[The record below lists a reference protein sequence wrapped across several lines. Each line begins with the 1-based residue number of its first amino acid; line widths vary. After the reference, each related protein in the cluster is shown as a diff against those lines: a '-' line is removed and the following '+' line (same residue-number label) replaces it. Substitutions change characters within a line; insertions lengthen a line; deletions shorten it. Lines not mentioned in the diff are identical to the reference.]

1 MTLTLVTGRPNAG
14 KSGLLYGPVLEAAR
28 TGTSTV
34 VLLPTRPDARRAAD
48 EFAIRQ
54 ITGVRTIVLD
64 EWIAELWSLYG
75 DGRRLID
82 RGLREALMVRACAE
96 TPLATIASSAKR
108 PGFVRALAS
117 VAERLAGHAD
127 PRPLGAED
135 REMVAILRRYGDLA
149 RAEGFVE
156 PGWAATLLGADP
168 PPQEG
173 PVAVNRFTD
182 LSAAQE
188 SFVSGLAAAA
198 DVRVALP
205 WEEDAPATEAL
216 TPLVRR
222 LAALGEHVHVETP
235 PSNRELGRLEHDLY
249 RPAEPIVP
257 TGAVV
262 FAEAAGEEA
271 EAVLAVDLAA
281 EMIADR
287 VEPSRIAIV
296 FRNAAARAAAL
307 EAAAEQAGVTVS
319 VDVAVPLAATA
330 LGKALLG
337 LLDTASGRDAS
348 RERMMAFLHSPY
360 SGAAPAD
367 VEQLDMIWRRHRAS
381 GRRLLQDAAT
391 RVPATAVAISGARS
405 VCAES
410 ITPGNVKKWKQLLDA
425 LLVAAEA
432 RRGLAGAAGTMDCAV
447 HREAL
452 RTLSALAG
460 GLSQAA
466 GEDEAREALCRTTVS
481 PGGSGRDDAVLVTE
495 VHRVR
500 SRRFDAVILGGLT
513 AKEFSPE
520 RPRSVAEE
528 FAERLGI
535 SAGADGRGSE
545 RLLFYTAVTRPRKR
559 LVLLRQA
566 TDVTGQA
573 LRPSVFWD
581 EVLDL
586 YRDPG
591 ARQDDEGHPEG
602 LPRVC
607 RPLNTLAESSVC
619 YSPGRRQERASGR
632 GRPSR
637 PSRGALASGDVLAA
651 VRTQDEFSVSELE
664 RYAICPYRWFVDRA
678 VRPREID
685 VAFEAREAGSAAHEA
700 LAVFYERWSGTGA
713 PRRVLPEDLPEAL
726 LMADEA
732 VDAVLKQTPD
742 TRGLAEELAAGRV
755 RRWVAGVLEDDA
767 DLLPGYTPIHHELAF
782 GREEERPFEL
792 ARVALKGRIDRIDS
806 GHGGL
811 VVTDYKSA
819 ASVSGHAS
827 FAGSGVIQLP
837 VYLSAAAALLG
848 GEPHGAIYRS
858 LRSRRAR
865 GFWREDRL
873 SLVECG
879 SSVDAVDAP
888 TLASILSAAADR
900 VLAAAEGIRSG
911 AIAPVSGGCEACAT
925 CSAYAACGEARPR

>member
-14 KSGLLYGPVLEAAR
+14 KSGLLYGPVLDAAR
-28 TGTSTV
+28 TGTNAV
-34 VLLPTRPDARRAAD
+34 VLVPTRPDARRAAD

-54 ITGVRTIVLD
+54 ISGVRTIVLD
-64 EWIAELWSLYG
+64 EWISELWSLYG

-96 TPLATIASSAKR
+96 TPLSTIASSAKR

-117 VAERLAGHAD
+117 VAERLAGPTD
-127 PRPLGAED
+127 PRPLSAED
-135 REMVAILRRYGDLA
+135 TELVAVLRRYDDLA
-149 RAEGFVE
+149 RAQGLIE
-156 PGWAATLLGADP
+156 PGRAATLLGTDP
-168 PPQEG
+168 PLHEG
-173 PVAVNRFTD
+173 PIAVNRFTD
-182 LSAAQE
+182 LSPAQE
-188 SFVSGLAAAA
+188 SFVSGLAAVA

-205 WEEDAPATEAL
+205 WEQDVPATEAL

-235 PSNRELGRLEHDLY
+235 PSTEELGRLEHDLY
-249 RPAEPIVP
+249 RPSGPITP
-257 TGAVV
+257 CGAVV
-262 FAEAAGEEA
+262 FAEAAGEQA

-281 EMIADR
+281 EMVADG

-296 FRNAAARAAAL
+296 FRNAASRTAAI
-307 EAAAEQAGVTVS
+307 EAAAAQAGVAVS
-319 VDVAVPLAATA
+319 VDVAVPLASTA
-330 LGKALLG
+330 MGRALLG
-337 LLDTASGRDAS
+337 LLDTASGRDGS
-348 RERMMAFLHSPY
+348 RERMLAFLHSPY

-367 VEQLDMIWRRHRAS
+367 VEQLDVMWRRHRVS
-381 GRRLLQDAAT
+381 GPRLLQDAAT
-391 RVPATAVAISGARS
+391 RVPATAVAIGRARS
-405 VCAES
+405 VCAEGLS
-410 ITPGNVKKWKQLLDA
+410 RQNVNKWQHLVDA
-425 LLVAAEA
+425 LLMAAEA
-432 RRGLAGAAGTMDCAV
+432 RRGLAGAAGRMDCAV

-452 RTLSALAG
+452 RTLAALAG
-460 GLSQAA
+460 GISQAV
-466 GEDEAREALCRTTVS
+466 GEGAAREALCRTTVS

-500 SRRFDAVILGGLT
+500 SRRFDAVILGGLNAT
-513 AKEFSPE
+513 EFSPE
-520 RPRSVAEE
+520 RPHSVAEE
-528 FAERLGI
+528 FIERLGV

-591 ARQDDEGHPEG
+591 AGQDDEGHPEG
-602 LPRVC
+602 LPCVC
-607 RPLNTLAESSVC
+607 RPLSTLAESSVS
-619 YSPGRRQERASGR
+619 YSPGRRKERASGR
-632 GRPSR
+632 HRPFR
-637 PSRGALASGDVLAA
+637 PSRGVLASDDVLAA
-651 VRTQDEFSVSELE
+651 IRTRDEFSVSELE
-664 RYAICPYRWFVDRA
+664 RYTTCPYRWFVESA

-700 LAVFYERWSGTGA
+700 LALFYERWSGTGA
-713 PRRVLPEDLPEAL
+713 SRRVLPEDLPEAL
-726 LMADEA
+726 RVADEA
-732 VDAVLKQTPD
+732 VDAVLERAPD
-742 TRGLAEELAAGRV
+742 TRGLAEELAAARV
-755 RRWVAGVLEDDA
+755 RRWVAGVVEDDA
-767 DLLPGYTPIHHELAF
+767 SLLPGYTPIQHELAF
-782 GREEERPFEL
+782 GREEGRPFEL
-792 ARVALKGRIDRIDS
+792 AGVALKGRIDRIDS

-837 VYLSAAAALLG
+837 VYLLTAATLFA

-858 LRSRRAR
+858 LRSRTAR

-873 SLVECG
+873 SLLECG
-879 SSVDAVDAP
+879 SSVDAVDAQA
-888 TLASILSAAADR
+888 LASILSTAADR
-900 VLAAAEGIRSG
+900 VRAAAEGIRSG
-911 AIAPVSGGCEACAT
+911 AIAPVAGGCDACAT
-925 CSAYAACGEARPR
+925 CHACAACEEARPR

>member
-14 KSGLLYGPVLEAAR
+14 KSGLLYGPVLAAAR
-28 TGTSTV
+28 TGTTAV
-34 VLLPTRPDARRAAD
+34 ILLPTRPDTRRAAD
-48 EFAIRQ
+48 EFASRQ
-54 ITGVRTIVLD
+54 ISGVRTIVLD

-82 RGLREALMVRACAE
+82 RGVREALVLRACAE
-96 TPLATIASSAKR
+96 TPLAAIASSAKR

-117 VAERLAGHAD
+117 VAERLAGTGD
-127 PRPLGAED
+127 PRPLSAED
-135 REMVAILRRYGDLA
+135 REMVAVLQRYGELA
-149 RAEGFVE
+149 RAEGLVE
-156 PGWAATLLGADP
+156 LGRAAALLGADP
-168 PPQEG
+168 LPQEG

-188 SFVSGLAAAA
+188 SFVCGLATVA

-205 WEEDAPATEAL
+205 WEEDVPATEAL

-235 PSNRELGRLEHDLY
+235 HSTGELDRLEHDLY
-249 RPAEPIVP
+249 RPVEPIVP
-257 TGAVV
+257 SGAVV

-281 EMIADR
+281 EMIADG
-287 VEPSRIAIV
+287 VEPSRIAII
-296 FRNAAARAAAL
+296 FRNAASRSSAI
-307 EAAAEQAGVTVS
+307 EAAAEQAAVPVS
-319 VDVAVPLAATA
+319 VDVAVPLAATTM
-330 LGKALLG
+330 GRALLG
-337 LLDTASGRDAS
+337 LLDATSGRDES
-348 RERMMAFLHSPY
+348 RERILAFLHSPY
-360 SGAAPAD
+360 SGATPAD
-367 VEQLDMIWRRHRAS
+367 VEQLDLMWRRHRAV
-381 GRRLLQDAAT
+381 GRRLLQEAAS
-391 RVPATAVAISGARS
+391 RVPASAAAIGHARS
-405 VCAES
+405 VCAEGV
-410 ITPGNVKKWKQLLDA
+410 TAQNVKKWKQLFDA
-425 LLVAAEA
+425 LLVSAEA
-432 RRGLAGAAGTMDCAV
+432 RRELGDAVGTMDCAV

-452 RTLSALAG
+452 RTLGALAG
-460 GLSQAA
+460 GLSHAVA
-466 GEDEAREALCRTTVS
+466 EGEAREALSRTTVS
-481 PGGSGRDDAVLVTE
+481 SGSSGREDAVLVTE

-513 AKEFSPE
+513 AAEFSSE

-528 FAERLGI
+528 FIERLGV
-535 SAGADGRGSE
+535 SAGADGRASE

-573 LRPSVFWD
+573 LRPSAFWD

-586 YRDPG
+586 YREPG
-591 ARQDDEGHPEG
+591 APQDDEGHPEG
-602 LPRVC
+602 LAHLS
-607 RPLNTLAESSVC
+607 RPLSALAESSVC
-619 YSPGRRQERASGR
+619 YSSGRREERASGQPR
-632 GRPSR
+632 AHR
-637 PSRGALASGDVLAA
+637 PSRGVLISGEVLAA
-651 VRTQDEFSVSELE
+651 IRTQDEFSVSELE
-664 RYAICPYRWFVDRA
+664 RYATCPYRWFVDRA

-700 LAVFYERWSGTGA
+700 LAAFYERWSETDA

-726 LMADEA
+726 RLADE
-732 VDAVLKQTPD
+732 VLDSVLQQAPE

-755 RRWVAGVLEDDA
+755 RRWVSGVVEDDA
-767 DLLPGYTPIHHELAF
+767 HLLPGYTPIHHELGF
-782 GREEERPFEL
+782 GREEGRPFKL
-792 ARVALKGRIDRIDS
+792 AGVDLRGRIDRIDA

-848 GEPHGAIYRS
+848 GEPDGAIYRS
-858 LRSRRAR
+858 LRSRTAR
-865 GFWREDRL
+865 GFWRADRL

-879 SSVDAVDAP
+879 SSRDAVDAE
-888 TLASILSAAADR
+888 TLAAILSTAADR

-911 AIAPVSGGCEACAT
+911 AIAPIAGGCDACAT
-925 CSAYAACGEARPR
+925 CPAFATCEEARPR